1 MKKTKIICSIGPSS
15 DNYETLVAMAKAGMN
30 VVRINFSHGQKEEWL
45 NIVKLINQ
53 INNDLNTN
61 IGILFDT
68 KGPDF
73 RLGMIEKDTIKLIAG
88 KSIKISKKQLLGNK
102 ECLSVNHPQ
111 VLDKIPLGAT
121 ILLEDGLLELKV
133 IKKLVDE
140 LECEIITGGILS
152 NCKSISIPGI
162 DIDLEFISKGDVQ
175 DIIFACKN
183 GADFLALSFVNSKED
198 VLLVKDI
205 LKAHGGDHIQ
215 IIAKIESEASFYNIN
230 EIIKVA
236 DGIMVA
242 RGDLGV
248 EMPMAKLPIL
258 QKEIIKKC
266 NQAGKISIVA
276 TEMLASMYT
285 NVRPSRAEMSDV
297 ANAVLDGT
305 DAVMLSGE
313 TAVGKYPIL
322 ATKYMAE
329 ACISAEEY
337 YDYYQEKDH
346 KKIQSIPLT
355 IAHSVITA
363 ANLLDANLIIA
374 ATKSG
379 YTAKLISNLKPKPL
393 ILATCVSHKVARS
406 LSLSYGVYTQVVG
419 LFVDFEDI
427 IVTAKANA
435 IATANLKAGDTLII
449 TGGTPILNKEKTTNF
464 MKIER
469 I

>member
-15 DNYETLVAMAKAGMN
+15 DDYNTLVSMVNAGMN
-30 VVRINFSHGQKEEWL
+30 VARINFSHGNEAEWL
-45 NIVKLINQ
+45 ASIQKIKQ

-73 RLGMIEKDTIKLIAG
+73 RLGMIEHDHIKLIPG
-88 KSIKISKKQLLGNK
+88 KKIKISKKQLIGNK
-102 ECLSVNHPQ
+102 ECLSVNYPQ
-111 VLDKIPLGAT
+111 VLDKIEEGAT

-133 IKKLVDE
+133 MKKSIDE
-140 LECEIITGGILS
+140 LECEVITGGLLS
-152 NCKSISIPGI
+152 NCKSISVPGV
-162 DIDLEFISKGDVQ
+162 DLKMEFISKGDVQ

-183 GADFLALSFVNSKED
+183 NADFLALSFVNSKED

-205 LKAHGGDHIQ
+205 LKKHDGSDIQ
-215 IIAKIESEASFYNIN
+215 IIAKIESEASFYNID

-248 EMPMAKLPIL
+248 EMPMAELPIL
-258 QKEIIKKC
+258 QKEIINKC
-266 NQAGKISIVA
+266 NKAGKISIVA

-285 NVRPSRAEMSDV
+285 NSRPSRAEISDV

-313 TAVGKYPIL
+313 TTVGKYPIL

-329 ACISAEEY
+329 ACISAESY
-337 YDYYQEKDH
+337 YDYHQVKNY

-363 ANLLDANLIIA
+363 ANLLEANLIIA

-393 ILATCVSHKVARS
+393 ILATCVSHQVARS

-427 IVTAKANA
+427 IMTAKANA
-435 IATANLKAGDTLII
+435 MALMNLNAGDTIII